1 MIDRRRCQYHSLL
14 VSRRQTMNSVSFESG
29 RTTLH
34 IWSAFDRAPQTVVQ
48 NFGCF
53 DLFQE
58 MWSTCHWH
66 SHIKFGKAL
75 LSFAHWNSMNPLYHG
90 TTHNKYSPTEW
101 NTNSSYAPPFY
112 APSSRTMTPP
122 VHTTSPATYTTST
135 RLSPPQKRK
144 QANDENSATS
154 TASNHASAKIG
165 EFLACISNLD
175 TSISRLEQSLAKL
188 MDELRTQSS
197 SGK

>member
-1 MIDRRRCQYHSLL
+1 MPKDSQNICDELKS
-14 VSRRQTMNSVSFESG
+14 
-29 RTTLH
+29 
-34 IWSAFDRAPQTVVQ
+34 TVV
-48 NFGCF
+48 CR
-53 DLFQE
+53 D
-58 MWSTCHWH
+58 

-101 NTNSSYAPPFY
+101 STNSSYAPPFY

-144 QANDENSATS
+144 RANDDNSATS
-154 TASNHASAKIG
+154 TASNHASAKIR
-165 EFLACISNLD
+165 EFLAGFFGNFVFPRASVSSADISQT
-175 TSISRLEQSLAKL
+175 TSMSIIK
-188 MDELRTQSS
+188 
-197 SGK
+197 